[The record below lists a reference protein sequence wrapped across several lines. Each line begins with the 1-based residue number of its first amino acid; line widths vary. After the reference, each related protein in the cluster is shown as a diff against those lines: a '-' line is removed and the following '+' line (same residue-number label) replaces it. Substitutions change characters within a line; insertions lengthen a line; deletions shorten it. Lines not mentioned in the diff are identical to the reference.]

1 MAIETKYKS
10 YIRVGDQWDVMKHY
24 KMFGWKLV
32 GQEKYEDWL
41 GEAERS
47 PRVHFYELCFS
58 RDKDAPWYNSVC
70 QLEEEYNDICKN
82 NYEAIKNKYKYDEKV
97 KIGKKPIEPK
107 MPKLAEPS
115 KFLKG
120 TIVFIIG
127 ILIMLIGISQ
137 EGEFQNILLPIGAV
151 IAGIGVIVLLF
162 KIKYLSGLKGEE
174 KKKALEKQA
183 KYKKDKEKYED
194 AVEKFFASRKHQIE
208 KELKTLLNF

>member
-1 MAIETKYKS
+1 MARETKTEIYVDFRKK
-10 YIRVGDQWDVMKHY
+10 YATIDHY
-24 KMFGWKLV
+24 TMFGWKLV
-32 GQEKYEDWL
+32 GQEKYMDYL

-47 PRVHFYELCFS
+47 AKIPFYDVPS
-58 RDKDAPWYNSVC
+58 PRDKDAPWYNRVC
-70 QLEEEYNDICKN
+70 QLEEEYNDICKYH
-82 NYEAIKNKYKYDEKV
+82 YEAIKSKYKYDEKV

-137 EGEFQNILLPIGAV
+137 EGKFQTISSYMGAT
-151 IAGIGVIVLLF
+151 IAGIGSIVLLF

-174 KKKALEKQA
+174 KKKALEKQSR
-183 KYKKDKEKYED
+183 YKKDKEKYED
-194 AVEKFFASRKHQIE
+194 AVEKFFASRKHEIE
-208 KELKTLLNF
+208 EELRGIFNF